1 MNIIPIT
8 KFHSPITPDPI
19 QKPFL
24 PNLFLIR
31 IQTKYAYKIKPIKN
45 KKIKSQNIKPTD

>member
-31 IQTKYAYKIKPIKN
+31 IQTKYAYKIKSIKN

>member
-1 MNIIPIT
+1 MNIIPII

>member
-45 KKIKSQNIKPTD
+45 KRIKSQKIKPTD

>member
-8 KFHSPITPDPI
+8 KFHSPITPNPL
-19 QKPFL
+19 QKSFL

-45 KKIKSQNIKPTD
+45 KNIKSKNIKPTD

>member
-45 KKIKSQNIKPTD
+45 KKIKPQNIKPTD

>member
-31 IQTKYAYKIKPIKN
+31 IQTKYAYTIKPIKN

>member
-24 PNLFLIR
+24 PNLFLIH
-31 IQTKYAYKIKPIKN
+31 IQTKYAFKIKLIKN
-45 KKIKSQNIKPTD
+45 KRIKSQKIRPTD

>member
-1 MNIIPIT
+1 MNIILMG
-8 KFHSPITPDPI
+8 KFHSPITPNPL
-19 QKPFL
+19 QKSFL

>member
-1 MNIIPIT
+1 MNIILIT

>member
-8 KFHSPITPDPI
+8 KFHSPITPNPL
-19 QKPFL
+19 QKHFF
-24 PNLFLIR
+24 PNLFLIH
-31 IQTKYAYKIKPIKN
+31 IQKKYAFKIKAIKN

>member
-31 IQTKYAYKIKPIKN
+31 IQTKYTYKIKPIKN